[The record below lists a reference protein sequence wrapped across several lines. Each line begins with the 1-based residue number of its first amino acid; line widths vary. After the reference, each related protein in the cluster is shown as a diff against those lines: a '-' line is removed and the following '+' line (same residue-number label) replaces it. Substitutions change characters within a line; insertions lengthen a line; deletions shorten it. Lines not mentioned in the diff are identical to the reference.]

1 MFVYIVA
8 SQSKKMK
15 KKNRKKID
23 LEKNQ
28 QGQKKE

>member
-15 KKNRKKID
+15 KKSKKKQD